1 MDFSSFDG
9 ELGVRDSSA
18 FALTCHVHG
27 FRPEQF
33 RVSIADSVDCAD
45 STVVLERTF
54 VITQI
59 SSGNRRRYRA
69 DHFSRGLEE
78 FESDLR
84 AGIFPRGSV
93 DWDWITAHHLS

>member
-1 MDFSSFDG
+1 MDFSPFSD
-9 ELGVRDSSA
+9 ELCVRDSSA
-18 FALTCHVHG
+18 FALMCHVHG

-33 RVSIADSVDCAD
+33 RVSVADSVDCSD
-45 STVVLERTF
+45 STVVFERTF
-54 VITQI
+54 EITQI
-59 SSGNRRRYRA
+59 SSGYRRRYRA

-93 DWDWITAHHLS
+93 DWDWISAHHLS